1 MLGTLDFTGSAHSTI
16 IIFLREQL
24 IFTYMLSL
32 LDKHVFAILCE
43 ATLTCV

>member
-1 MLGTLDFTGSAHSTI
+1 MLGTLDFLGSVHSTI

-24 IFTYMLSL
+24 FTHMLSL
-32 LDKHVFAILCE
+32 LDKRVFAILCE